1 MKLPRKLKFIIGA
14 ENSEKCNSE
23 CFYIEETSRLGNEKI
38 SWLKLR
44 ELVKEKIKHIQYSK
58 VALDSMEHKIRRKR
72 SLMDD
77 MWILEAGIS
86 LNWLSPPLDFE
97 KKLLKKWECY
107 LTSVRSLGKHQW
119 PETMK
124 GKFSRVGNFIGN
136 SFPVLLEWLC
146 GWIR

>member
-77 MWILEAGIS
+77 M
-86 LNWLSPPLDFE
+86 
-97 KKLLKKWECY
+97 
-107 LTSVRSLGKHQW
+107 
-119 PETMK
+119 
-124 GKFSRVGNFIGN
+124 
-136 SFPVLLEWLC
+136 
-146 GWIR
+146 